1 MATTSYTW
9 NTLTAPA
16 TVNNVVTAG
25 DQRLPAV
32 AANAAGTLYMTAWA
46 GPLPQTGV
54 MGRIFHGDGTP
65 ATNEFIIANGPNLPD

>member
-25 DQRLPAV
+25 DQRLPGDRRQCGGHALYDGLGQPV
-32 AANAAGTLYMTAWA
+32 A
-46 GPLPQTGV
+46 
-54 MGRIFHGDGTP
+54 
-65 ATNEFIIANGPNLPD
+65 